1 MPKLTACLHCHKALL
16 MLTEACLKLHTE
28 QERSSLDLIENHVTP
43 ESKGQTS
50 SCEVA
55 PAIE

>member
-1 MPKLTACLHCHKALL
+1 

-28 QERSSLDLIENHVTP
+28 QERSSLDLNENHVTP

-50 SCEVA
+50 LCEVA